1 MKQIRKNIGRLALML
16 CMLFA
21 LLTAYGAYSIITQGN
36 RWFSSSANTY
46 VRTHKKNVIAGDIL
60 DANGVLLATTAEG
73 ERVYA
78 ADQAVRKA
86 VVHAVG
92 DSASN
97 VNNGAESFFSSYLYG
112 FQQSFLERLSF
123 AMKGENRRGDT
134 VHLTIDSALS
144 AYISS
149 VFPEDKAGAV
159 VVMNYKTGKIL
170 SSQSF
175 PDFDPMHITA
185 QVKSNP
191 KKPFYNRA
199 IQGLY
204 APGST
209 FKIVTTASALQN
221 MPDAATRAFQCTG
234 QLLLGERLITDAG
247 TDLAAGK
254 ITQHGQLTLLRAFQV
269 SCNNTFANLALT
281 IGDENLKKTAE
292 AFGFNDNFLFRDLVV
307 ENSSYPEENRN
318 EGEIAWTGAG
328 QSALTASPLHM
339 CTITSAIANDG
350 VMMEPR
356 LLEKVTAANGTVR
369 AEFASRIYKKPLTQ
383 AHAATIKEYMRAV
396 VTGGTGTAAGISGVR
411 VCGKTGSAEMDT
423 QENTNAW
430 FVGFLDEAEA
440 PYALAIVV
448 EDAGGGGSVAAPIA
462 QKIFSWLLQNDPV
475 N

>member
-1 MKQIRKNIGRLALML
+1 ML
-16 CMLFA
+16 CMLFV

-36 RWFSSSANTY
+36 RWFSSSANTF
-46 VRTHKKNVIAGDIL
+46 VRSRKKNVIAGDIL
-60 DANGVLLATTAEG
+60 DVNGVLLATTAEG
-73 ERVYA
+73 QRVYA
-78 ADQAVRKA
+78 ADQAVREA
-86 VVHAVG
+86 VVHMVG

-123 AMKGENRRGDT
+123 AVKGQPRTGDT
-134 VHLTIDSALS
+134 VQLTLDSRLS
-144 AYISS
+144 AYVDSI
-149 VFPEDKAGAV
+149 FPEGKTGAV

-170 SSQSF
+170 TSQSF
-175 PDFDPMHITA
+175 PNFDPMNISVA
-185 QVKSNP
+185 VKRDP
-191 KKPFYNRA
+191 QKPFFNRA

-209 FKIVTTASALQN
+209 YKIVTTAAALQN
-221 MPDAATRAFQCTG
+221 MPDATARAFQCTG

-269 SCNNTFANLALT
+269 SCNNTFAGLALS
-281 IGDENLKKTAE
+281 IGDENLKKTSE

-307 ENSSYPEENRN
+307 ENSSYPTENRN
-318 EGEIAWTGAG
+318 DGEIAWTGAG
-328 QSALTASPLHM
+328 QSALTASPMHM
-339 CTITSAIANDG
+339 CMITSAIANDG

-369 AEFASRIYKKPLTQ
+369 AEFASRIYQKPLTA
-383 AHAATIKEYMRAV
+383 AHAAQIKEYMRAV
-396 VTGGTGTAAGISGVR
+396 VTGGTGTAAGIGGVR

-430 FVGFLDEAEA
+430 FVGFLDEEKS

-462 QKIFSWLLQNDPV
+462 KQIFSWLLNNAQD
-475 N
+475 

>member
-16 CMLFA
+16 CMLFV
-21 LLTAYGAYSIITQGN
+21 LLAAYGAYSIITQGN

-46 VRTHKKNVIAGDIL
+46 VRSKKKNVIAGDIL

-78 ADQAVRKA
+78 ENEAVRKA
-86 VVHAVG
+86 AVHMVG

-123 AMKGENRRGDT
+123 AVKGQPRMGDT
-134 VHLTIDSALS
+134 VQLTLDSRLA
-144 AYISS
+144 AYVASI
-149 VFPEDKAGAV
+149 FPQGKTGAV
-159 VVMNYKTGKIL
+159 VVVNYETGKL
-170 SSQSF
+170 LTSQSF
-175 PDFDPMHITA
+175 PNFDPMNITVE
-185 QVKSNP
+185 VKRDSQ
-191 KKPFYNRA
+191 KPFFNRA
-199 IQGLY
+199 TQGLY

-209 FKIVTTASALQN
+209 FKIVTAASALQN
-221 MPDAATRAFQCTG
+221 MQDATARAFQCTG
-234 QLLLGERLITDAG
+234 QLQLGERLITDAG
-247 TDLAAGK
+247 TDLTAGK

-281 IGDENLKKTAE
+281 IGDENLKKTSE
-292 AFGFNDNFLFRDLVV
+292 SFGFNDNFLFRDLVV
-307 ENSSYPEENRN
+307 ENSSYPTENRN
-318 EGEIAWTGAG
+318 DGEIAWTGAG

-339 CTITSAIANDG
+339 CMITAAVANDG

-356 LLEKVTAANGTVR
+356 ILEKVTAANGTVR
-369 AEFASRIYKKPLTQ
+369 TEFVPRIYKKPLTQ
-383 AHAATIKEYMRAV
+383 AHAELLTEYMRAV
-396 VTGGTGTAAGISGVR
+396 VTGGTGTAAGISGVK
-411 VCGKTGSAEMDT
+411 VCGKTGSAEIDT

-430 FVGFLDEAEA
+430 FVGFLDEGDS

-462 QKIFSWLLQNDPV
+462 QKIFSWLLQNNPV